1 MSQEVTRGA
10 KIPRHDMPCQ
20 APEERIRNFNE
31 VALGYTAEM
40 AHEEATRCLQCKKPM
55 CRTGCPVDI
64 AIPTSSPKW

>member
-40 AHEEATRCLQCKKPM
+40 AHEEATRCLSARSPCAAPAAPW
-55 CRTGCPVDI
+55 TSPF
-64 AIPTSSPKW
+64 PTSSPKW